1 MNIRMKTR
9 RARAIIAGTV
19 LASVISV
26 GAVADSASAEEA
38 TSSQANIVNVQLD
51 DGGSHTYM
59 RGGIRW

>member
-1 MNIRMKTR
+1 MNIKMKTR

-38 TSSQANIVNVQLD
+38 SSSQANIVNVQLD
-51 DGGSHTYM
+51 DGGSRTFM

>member
-1 MNIRMKTR
+1 MNIKMRTR
-9 RARAIIAGTV
+9 RARAILAGTV

-38 TSSQANIVNVQLD
+38 GSAEARIVNVQLD